1 MFAKVDLPSSAG
13 PSLEKYMPSFEPE
26 ETTQSRAR
34 MEALINSAF
43 EREVIRDVTDVVLPF
58 NDVGAG
64 PSFYC
69 VHTLTGTVT
78 EFQHMVRMLGSKQN
92 FYGIQVPT
100 NRRNAEFA
108 KSIKEMSSYYVN
120 ELMQFQPKGA
130 FFLGG
135 YSIGATI
142 ALEMSHQLIAR
153 GREVSL
159 LVVFDGELFSTGAEI
174 SSRNPLYWLK
184 LLLNVPRWT
193 VNELVKNR
201 RRLASKWLARLKSLI
216 FRVRPNAGSHAVESI
231 VNFNGFLP
239 EHAAFVKAL
248 YDEYHDYVPENY
260 SGHVLVFVAKTQPLF
275 RLRQIKAA
283 WTKIAPSSEV
293 FEINGTHASIMKP
306 PHGLP
311 IAQRLSKKIEEVAGR
326 EGQR

>member
-1 MFAKVDLPSSAG
+1 MS
-13 PSLEKYMPSFEPE
+13 SFETE
-26 ETTQSRAR
+26 ETAQSRAR

-43 EREVIRDVTDVVLPF
+43 KREVIRNVTDVLLPL

-64 PSFYC
+64 PSLYC
-69 VHTLTGTVT
+69 VHTIAGAVT
-78 EFQHMVRMLGSKQN
+78 EFQHLVRMLGSKQN

-108 KSIKEMSSYYVN
+108 KSIKEMSKYYAN
-120 ELMQFQPKGA
+120 QLMKFQPKGA

-135 YSIGATI
+135 YSVGAAI
-142 ALEMSHQLIAR
+142 ALEISQQLVAR

-159 LVVFDGELFSTGAEI
+159 LVVFDGELFNTDAEI

-193 VNELVKNR
+193 VDELVKNR
-201 RRLASKWLARLKSLI
+201 QRLANKWLARLKSLA
-216 FRVRPNAGSHAVESI
+216 FRVRPNAGNHAVESF
-231 VNFNGFLP
+231 VNLKGFLP

-248 YDEYHDYVPENY
+248 YDEYLDYVPDNY
-260 SGHVLVFVAKTQPLF
+260 SGRVLVFVARTQELF

-293 FEINGTHASIMKP
+293 FEISGTHLSIMKV

-311 IAQRLSKKIEEVAGR
+311 IAKRLSKKIEEVAGR
-326 EGQR
+326 AEGQI